1 MSLGILF
8 AVFLLSTILI
18 LYSSYNLSVTSS
30 YIKQNGDW
38 HLYTSNVDIY
48 NEINE
53 EEIESVTAFNK
64 LGYSRIKNEK
74 NKDKPYIY
82 IGNLLQYGPQ
92 NKPIDVLRGE
102 LPSKENEIIISNQ
115 YANDYDVN
123 IGDTI
128 TLDIGKRMNAKS
140 NSVIWQNSSFTKV
153 EDEIITYEQT
163 RSYNVVGVFKPFQEI
178 EYGFSPG
185 YACLAY
191 ESDLSNDSQI
201 YVKFYKSS
209 NTFKYVNG
217 IDAHA
222 SDYIK
227 SEIVNI
233 FQESERSIMLIIVI
247 SLCTIILIVCCI
259 FILNNY
265 AINEEERIKYFGTLS
280 SIGTT
285 KNQLFAIAMFENLF
299 LSIIVVPFAV
309 LSSYTVLSISF
320 QGLSNLINN
329 MTFKSIDFMLNYK
342 FTLIITLLL
351 VGIILSLVS
360 SAIAFFISYKKGYL
374 SSIKQNNTI
383 KNKHKTSKKSL
394 ANVRNELVFLNFARR
409 KMQNS
414 AALVS
419 VILSLSLLLSSSI
432 FFDGAIRQIKSENSF
447 YYQVQA
453 NCADE
458 DALKVFED
466 LCNTKGVKKG
476 FWRNFGTLGYS
487 KIDYSLLTE
496 QAKLLYDKF
505 GQQSVSYN
513 FIDNELYNLLLNTSG
528 IELKENQYI
537 AYAKA
542 IDYDSNKEYQ
552 IFKNEEVDIEFNST
566 DENVIINDI
575 NVKIFNGILP
585 IQFKQFGINEFC
597 VFVNADNYHK
607 IFRENPIDYNFYFEC
622 NDYITAYE
630 SMVAK
635 TENAGWETSINN
647 NLQYA
652 DFMVSGYL
660 VIEAFFNIFMGIIL
674 VISII
679 NLTSSIAANI
689 KKRKKDLAILSS
701 IGMLDNDIKKMLFL
715 EVQLIYIIAVSLSFI
730 IIGVLAVIMKFAFGF
745 AEIVFPFLQSL
756 IICITYEI
764 IILITTAL
772 SLRAVLKG
780 TIINSIRND
789 IN

>member
-1 MSLGILF
+1 MSLGILL

-38 HLYTSNVDIY
+38 HLYTSNVDLY

-53 EEIESVTAFNK
+53 EEIESVTAFSK
-64 LGYSRIKNEK
+64 FGYSRIKNEK

-92 NKPIDVLRGE
+92 NKPIDVLKGE

-115 YANDYDVN
+115 YANDYDVD

-140 NSVIWQNSSFTKV
+140 NLVIWQNSSFTKV
-153 EDEIITYEQT
+153 EDEFISYEQT
-163 RSYNVVGVFKPFQEI
+163 RSYSVVGVFKPFQEI

-191 ESDLSNDSQI
+191 ESDLSNESQI
-201 YVKFYKSS
+201 YIKFFKTS

-222 SDYIK
+222 NEYIK

-233 FQESERSIMLIIVI
+233 FQESEESIMLIIVI
-247 SLCTIILIVCCI
+247 ALCTIILVVCCI

-285 KNQLFAIAMFENLF
+285 KKQLFAIAMFENLL
-299 LSIIVVPFAV
+299 LSIIVVPFAI
-309 LSSYTVLSISF
+309 LSSYLVLLISF
-320 QGLSNLINN
+320 QGLSKLINN

-360 SAIAFFISYKKGYL
+360 SSIAFLISYKKGSL

-383 KNKHKTSKKSL
+383 RNKHRTSKSL
-394 ANVRNELVFLNFARR
+394 ANVRNELVFLNFTRH
-409 KMQNS
+409 KKQNS

-432 FFDGAIRQIKSENSF
+432 FFDGAIRQIESENSF

-453 NCADE
+453 NSADE

-466 LCNTKGVKKG
+466 LSNTKGVRKG
-476 FWRNFGTLGYS
+476 YWRNCGTLGYS

-496 QAKLLYDKF
+496 QAKLLYEKY
-505 GQQSVSYN
+505 GELSVSYN

-542 IDYDSNKEYQ
+542 TDYHSNKDYQ
-552 IFKNEEVDIEFNST
+552 IFKNEEVKIEFDSI

-585 IQFKQFGINEFC
+585 IQFKQFGINELC
-597 VFVNADNYHK
+597 VFVNVDNYHK
-607 IFRENPIDYNFYFEC
+607 IFRENPIDYDFYFEC

-635 TENAGWETSINN
+635 TENAEWETSIYN

-652 DFMVSGYL
+652 DYMVSGYL

-679 NLTSSIAANI
+679 NLTSSIASNI
-689 KKRKKDLAILSS
+689 KKRKKDLAVLSS
-701 IGMLDNDIKKMLFL
+701 IGMLDNDIKKMLFF
-715 EVQLIYIIAVSLSFI
+715 EVQLIYVIAVSLSFL
-730 IIGVLAVIMKFAFGF
+730 IIGALAVIMKFAFGF
-745 AEIVFPFLQSL
+745 ADIVFPFLQSI
-756 IICITYEI
+756 IICILYEV

-780 TIINSIRND
+780 AIIKSIRND